1 MSIDSSRTGQSR
13 RGANG
18 RGRVRK
24 RAIADGRSEDDSA
37 LEIRPSPDLIDRNW
51 YRDPQIFE
59 LERERIFRHV
69 WHFAC
74 TIADVRQPGDYFT
87 VSVADEP
94 VIVIRGKDRN
104 LRAFLNVCSHRG
116 VILTE
121 DCIGSTGNCGAALRC
136 MYHGWTYDTAGRL
149 IGVPYHTAYGE
160 KLDREALGLVSVRC
174 ETFGSLVFVAIDP
187 LRPTLREFLGEAAE
201 WMELAMK
208 DIEPIGR
215 VSWTYN
221 GNWKLWHEN
230 FRDNYHPQFVHGL
243 VSDLTPDYPEG
254 GSNHGLRPGH
264 SLLRWPIKA
273 PHFDRFDK
281 RLKERSGLEVDS
293 LKAFSAIEA
302 PDEFAPWYN
311 IVALFPNFDFQQP
324 GRHVHG
330 MQVCNPIAI
339 DQTRVDITFMAPI
352 GDDEAARRYRLR
364 TEALAMGC
372 WGEVSVDDD
381 EAAERGMIGL
391 RSRGTR
397 YSNIGRGTAPGQVG
411 ETLDEYSQREF
422 YREYCHYL
430 FEAGNA

>member
-1 MSIDSSRTGQSR
+1 MGGDPDIARS
-13 RGANG
+13 
-18 RGRVRK
+18 RK
-24 RAIADGRSEDDSA
+24 RANRSARAGTDNRSPGEAANGSGRE
-37 LEIRPSPDLIDRNW
+37 RPPSPDLIDRNW
-51 YRDPQIFE
+51 YRDPEIFA
-59 LERERIFRHV
+59 LERERIFRRA

-74 TIADVRQPGDYFT
+74 TLADVANPGDYYT
-87 VSVADEP
+87 VTVADEP
-94 VIVIRGKDRN
+94 VIVIRGKDGE
-104 LRAFLNVCSHRG
+104 LRAFLNVCTHRG
-116 VILTE
+116 AILTE
-121 DCIGSTGNCGAALRC
+121 DCIGASGNCGAALRC
-136 MYHGWTYDTAGRL
+136 MYHGWSFDTAGRL
-149 IGVPYHTAYGE
+149 IGVPYHNAYG
-160 KLDREALGLVSVRC
+160 KDFDREALGLVPVHC
-174 ETFGSLVFVAIDP
+174 ESFESLVFVAIDP
-187 LRPTLREFLGEAAE
+187 LRPTLGEFLGEAAA
-201 WMELAMK
+201 WMAPAMK
-208 DIEPIGR
+208 EIEPIGR
-215 VSWTYN
+215 VSWTYD

-264 SLLRWPIKA
+264 SLLRWPIKP

-302 PDEFAPWYN
+302 PQEFAPWYN

-324 GRHVHG
+324 GPHVHG
-330 MQVCNPIAI
+330 MQVCNPIAV
-339 DQTRVDITFMAPI
+339 DKTRVDITFMAPK
-352 GDDEAARRYRLR
+352 GDDEPARRYRLR

-381 EAAERGMIGL
+381 EAAERAMIGL

-422 YREYCHYL
+422 YREYCYYL
-430 FEAGNA
+430 FDAPGA